1 MKTAVMIVAALMVG
15 GSALAQTT
23 SDPYAIDDPYATDT
37 TVTSD
42 LDTTTTDTTTAT
54 GVGGPYQPTT
64 TAMGAASSK
73 GGYPPCDPGPG
84 DDNCIQLYEAGVD
97 SSTNLAMNRNLGE
110 GSTMLASADTTSG
123 ATPSN
128 WTNDRSEEH
137 TSELQSL
144 MRNAY

>member
-84 DDNCIQLYEAGVD
+84 DDNCIQLYEAGGD
-97 SSTNLAMNRNLGE
+97 YSTNMAMNRNLGE
-110 GSTMLASADTTSG
+110 GSTMMARADTKSG
-123 ATPSN
+123 A
-128 WTNDRSEEH
+128 H
-137 TSELQSL
+137 TSTWPKHSHP
-144 MRNAY
+144 RPATPATDPG